1 MRQKGV
7 AQALERAVCLIQHA
21 DLSMTIRTA
30 FILLISVVA
39 CGCTSTTYKDK
50 TGDARVQNAFEQPFR
65 DVSWMRENPPEILIS
80 AVANPYARS
89 EATGC
94 EDVVSEIEALDGVL
108 GPDLDQVL
116 DEDIESDSDGNAL
129 LSGAIGSLIGLPY
142 RSVIRRIS
150 GAGKRE
156 DGLRKAILAGMVRRG
171 FLKGLA
177 LGAACYGLQPP
188 LSDEAARVQLR
199 LDD

>member
-1 MRQKGV
+1 
-7 AQALERAVCLIQHA
+7 
-21 DLSMTIRTA
+21 MTIRTA
-30 FILLISVVA
+30 FILLISAVA
-39 CGCTSTTYKDK
+39 GGCTSTTYKDK

-80 AVANPYARS
+80 AVADPYARS

-94 EDVVSEIEALDGVL
+94 EDIVAEIEALDGVL

-116 DEDIESDSDGNAL
+116 DEGIGSDSDGNAL
-129 LSGAIGSLIGLPY
+129 LSGAIASLIGLPY
-142 RSVIRRIS
+142 RGVIRRIS

-156 DGLRKAILAGMVRRG
+156 DGLRTAILAGMVRRG

-177 LGAACYGLQPP
+177 LGAACHGPQPP
-188 LSDEAARVQLR
+188 LLDEAARVQLR